1 MGSLLKR
8 SCALYIFRLG
18 SAFLLL
24 QYSGVYG
31 GSVRDILV
39 KNVWDNCLW
48 NNQGFIA
55 QRTEV
60 EVWFS
65 GGAASFLGN
74 HPKSLGAFSH
84 PHLSPKILICLF
96 WGRVRISAMKCE
108 PLLMHV

>member
-8 SCALYIFRLG
+8 SCVLYISRLG

-24 QYSGVYG
+24 QFSGIYG
-31 GSVRDILV
+31 SSVRDILV

-48 NNQGFIA
+48 NNQDFIA
-55 QRTEV
+55 QRAEV

-65 GGAASFLGN
+65 WGAAYFLGN
-74 HPKSLGAFSH
+74 HLKSLGAFSN
-84 PHLSPKILICLF
+84 PPLSPKILICPF

-108 PLLMHV
+108 PLLMQV